1 MAVTLP
7 PLPPPT
13 VPLVDPKTGLV
24 NRDWYLF
31 LTALRAYIATL

>member
-13 VPLVDPKTGLV
+13 VPLVDPKSGLIA
-24 NRDWYLF
+24 REWYEF
-31 LTALRAYIATL
+31 FVRLRAYIATL